1 MNHFLKKNFS
11 TLVGAGGGSKGDKPE
26 PPTLLPPKLGAL
38 SAINS
43 YSYSESVDL
52 LSEGPIEGI
61 VNQNGQYLDGNRI
74 FEGIYIDDTPI
85 KKTTDA
91 YNFLSRQDVSLS
103 SLMEQ
108 ITNTWVV
115 DGEFVDKSFLSL
127 TSENVSYDPLR
138 SVNDPYQAY
147 KFSSESLSAEIIY
160 GRKNIAKALFK
171 GRNFLRGLVDNYSDI
186 SDSEKNLA
194 QSKLLRYDAYKTWTA
209 FETSFLKDYPLSMDY
224 PFFCVKINLGN
235 FFDQTNEPVQV
246 LDEATINKYTNTLL
260 ENDISNLVFQKL
272 EASEIGKRRV
282 LRNLSWVD
290 MTTLTVVN
298 GNTSLCGYAYIFGV
312 QENGFPTQESILSLR
327 NKVRNIFVVDFSEEK
342 YNYTNVLAEIRN
354 GEELQQPL
362 GFFDRTYLDKQYG
375 IKLLGPFANQGQA
388 LKLTDF
394 RKASTSGV
402 IEELTEQSTGG
413 GANFSQDTINADEKA
428 LLETQWNLQGRLLK
442 SGSLYSETLKD
453 SKKFL
458 RGATKKFIQD
468 DNGYRCVITYSTAGG
483 YNNFG
488 PILLKSTVTI
498 TKQGST
504 FSYVITPAKGGG
516 ATGGSAQNISKDP
529 LKTRYL
535 AVSVLTA
542 ARTEGS
548 LDTRLGNLSYSDWS
562 TDSISQF
569 DEEPNSVTHVVR
581 NPNVSSVYVTM
592 GIRALTDTAETTR
605 TLAGTSQSV
614 DAGTRIPSIVR
625 FKIELG
631 LQDSNGIEQEPLKT
645 LVYQVIGLVESPA
658 LIDIGRVENLN
669 NVPTYAR
676 FIQGSENVASELT
689 LPDSTDGSMRYVRV
703 TRTTHETYSSLIRRE
718 ISLEKITE
726 IIDNKF
732 SYPNSAIVGV
742 KLDSRTL
749 SSLPPRSYD
758 ARLKRILVP
767 SNYYCLHPDG
777 KDKRFYAT
785 IADFNS
791 ASQEDKT
798 IYDGNWD
805 GTFKWAWSDNPAWIL
820 FDLLTNTRYGMGNY
834 VDAANINIW
843 ELYRI
848 GRFCDAVD
856 DDGFFVGTASSKG
869 GLEPRYSC
877 NIIIADRVN
886 VYDAIKNLVATFRGN
901 VFYNASMIDFT
912 DDRVKLPVAIFNNQ
926 NIKDGVFNYTNSRRD
941 QQYNTI
947 DIAYFDKDDGFKSKV
962 EYVEDAE
969 DIKKRGVLR
978 TEIDTFGVTSRAQA
992 NRIGNHI
999 IYSTIN
1005 ENQAVSFVAGREILS
1020 CKPGELIIVED
1031 EMKSL
1036 QKNIGRILDIDKAN
1050 KIVRLDEQFN
1060 SGAFLNEVT
1069 LFIPT
1074 GQRTYDDYYNLAV
1087 SPSKLAMNQLYSND
1101 VPKIATFGITGYENL
1116 DYGCNLFLNKTG
1128 ENISLIN
1135 KARVGGIYSIT
1146 LSGLKQEVYKLTTY
1160 RENSPLEY
1168 EVAAIKFDTGKF
1180 AQIESG
1186 QSLVDFYNNYPNVR
1200 LPTEGDSTI
1209 QQSNLYQLNYPTITS
1224 LTTGYYDYQADSIDV
1239 AANWTEVN
1247 GATHYD
1253 YELVT
1258 PKFRSITGRT
1268 TTNSVTFND
1277 QPEAGRFTF
1286 RVTARNVNSDPNPIS
1301 ATYSSGITVLS
1312 LSAPVRANSIFAG
1325 VIIKQS

>member
-1 MNHFLKKNFS
+1 MYSQTIADTKLFSRGLIRKFVQDINGYTCTITFS
-11 TLVGAGGGSKGDKPE
+11 TK
-26 PPTLLPPKLGAL
+26 
-38 SAINS
+38 
-43 YSYSESVDL
+43 
-52 LSEGPIEGI
+52 
-61 VNQNGQYLDGNRI
+61 
-74 FEGIYIDDTPI
+74 
-85 KKTTDA
+85 
-91 YNFLSRQDVSLS
+91 
-103 SLMEQ
+103 
-108 ITNTWVV
+108 
-115 DGEFVDKSFLSL
+115 
-127 TSENVSYDPLR
+127 
-138 SVNDPYQAY
+138 
-147 KFSSESLSAEIIY
+147 
-160 GRKNIAKALFK
+160 
-171 GRNFLRGLVDNYSDI
+171 
-186 SDSEKNLA
+186 
-194 QSKLLRYDAYKTWTA
+194 
-209 FETSFLKDYPLSMDY
+209 
-224 PFFCVKINLGN
+224 
-235 FFDQTNEPVQV
+235 
-246 LDEATINKYTNTLL
+246 
-260 ENDISNLVFQKL
+260 
-272 EASEIGKRRV
+272 
-282 LRNLSWVD
+282 
-290 MTTLTVVN
+290 
-298 GNTSLCGYAYIFGV
+298 
-312 QENGFPTQESILSLR
+312 
-327 NKVRNIFVVDFSEEK
+327 
-342 YNYTNVLAEIRN
+342 
-354 GEELQQPL
+354 
-362 GFFDRTYLDKQYG
+362 
-375 IKLLGPFANQGQA
+375 
-388 LKLTDF
+388 
-394 RKASTSGV
+394 
-402 IEELTEQSTGG
+402 
-413 GANFSQDTINADEKA
+413 
-428 LLETQWNLQGRLLK
+428 
-442 SGSLYSETLKD
+442 
-453 SKKFL
+453 
-458 RGATKKFIQD
+458 
-468 DNGYRCVITYSTAGG
+468 GG
-483 YNNFG
+483 YNKNG
-488 PILLKSTVTI
+488 VVLQKSKIII
-498 TKQGST
+498 TKVGSV
-504 FSYVITPAKGGG
+504 FSYTIIPAKN
-516 ATGGSAQNISKDP
+516 TAQDISKEP

-535 AVSVLTA
+535 AVAVLIA

-548 LDTRLGNLSYSDWS
+548 LDTRLGTLSYSDWS
-562 TDSISQF
+562 TDSISQS
-569 DEEPNSVTHVVR
+569 DEEPNSVTHVIR

-592 GIRALTDTAETTR
+592 GIRALTDTAEATR
-605 TLAGTSQSV
+605 ALTGSTQSV

-631 LQDSNGIEQEPLKT
+631 LQDSNGIEEEPIKT
-645 LVYQVIGLVESPA
+645 IVYQVVGLVESPA

-689 LPDSTDGSMRYVRV
+689 LPNSTDGSMRYVRV

-732 SYPNSAIVGV
+732 SYPNSAVVGV

-777 KDKRFYAT
+777 KDKRFYAAV
-785 IADFNS
+785 ADFTA

-798 IYDGNWD
+798 IYDGGWD

-834 VDAANINIW
+834 IEAANINIW

-856 DDGFFVGTASSKG
+856 DDGYFVGTASSKG

-901 VFYNASMIDFT
+901 IFYNASMIDFT

-969 DIKKRGVLR
+969 DIKKRGILR

-1050 KIVRLDEQFN
+1050 KIIRLDEQFN

-1087 SPSKLAMNQLYSND
+1087 SPSKLAMNQLYAND

-1209 QQSNLYQLNYPTITS
+1209 QQSNLYQLSYPTISS

-1268 TTNSVTFND
+1268 TDTSVTFND

-1286 RVTARNVNSDPNPIS
+1286 KVTARNVNSDPNPIS

-1312 LSAPVRANSIFAG
+1312 ISAPVRANSIFAG
-1325 VIIKQS
+1325 VIIKQN